1 MLNNSIE
8 KLILGKDL
16 SIEESKTS
24 MDFIMDG
31 QATSAQIAAFLV
43 SLRIKGETVEEITG
57 MATSMRNNSLTVP
70 NSSYLVLS
78 LIHI

>member
-57 MATSMRNNSLTVP
+57 
-70 NSSYLVLS
+70 
-78 LIHI
+78 I